1 MERMGKGDREGAGN
15 ARSWTEEDTRGF
27 IKIRAAAYAWTYP
40 QPRHRKR
47 TGLLLMRQRLAT
59 GFRHPVQKAVGLYDP
74 GFGEGHADRRSFSTG
89 GDKRPAPINA
99 DTRS

>member
-40 QPRHRKR
+40 QPRLRKR
-47 TGLLLMRQRLAT
+47 TGLLLMRQRLAA
-59 GFRHPVQKAVGLYDP
+59 GFRHLVQKAVGLYDP
-74 GFGEGHADRRSFSTG
+74 SFGEGHAGQAFLQHRRGQTPG
-89 GDKRPAPINA
+89 PDQR
-99 DTRS
+99 